1 MHFKCFS
8 CGLTFDTAQEL
19 MEHKRSH
26 KEQPKEGP
34 KGPICLKC
42 GKPLPLDSSK
52 ANYRGN
58 IVCLGCGQTM
68 EVVIQDGEVV
78 IAIIKEG

>member
-1 MHFKCFS
+1 MPFKCFS
-8 CGLTFDTAQEL
+8 CGLTFNTAEEF
-19 MEHKRSH
+19 MKHKLSH
-26 KEQPKEGP
+26 KEEQPK

-78 IAIIKEG
+78 IAIIKED

>member
-1 MHFKCFS
+1 MPFKCFT
-8 CGLTFDTAQEL
+8 CGLTFRTAEEF
-19 MEHKRSH
+19 MEHKLSH
-26 KEQPKEGP
+26 KEQPEKGP

-58 IVCLGCGQTM
+58 IVCPGCGQTM

-78 IAIIKEG
+78 IAIIKED